1 MKIKENAAPF
11 RHPYGNCISNL
22 LINKLIEEGLPYY
35 PIFAYGF
42 SFEYTPEEGKALGYC
57 IQSATPIR
65 SGYWD
70 TIYRVYGL
78 ECEFVDKDDNKT
90 VFFDRIERMLQTS
103 KVCCLIDCYYD
114 PSTEYANV
122 YQKVHQGHGRI
133 VTEMDSEF
141 VYYYATHVSDPA
153 ERFCISRDVFYLAC
167 EKVLCFKCPETS
179 KSQEELHVV
188 LQAMLHEWFMERDYQ
203 KMIDDLVRFSEA
215 VRESPSLSDEIDHQ
229 FRPNRVPVS
238 VLFNRLVLLCQSR
251 GGVIDFLEGYMNQ
264 FGNNAYEQPLQQL
277 KCSLELW
284 NLVKALLVKYGMA
297 PKQSLQESMADY
309 LMEISHAEQ
318 KAVEGIQKAIC
329 DEINISI

>member
-42 SFEYTPEEGKALGYC
+42 SFEYIPEEGKALGDC
-57 IQSATPIR
+57 VQPATAIR
-65 SGYWD
+65 RSYWD

-78 ECEFVDKDDNKT
+78 ECHFNDKDNNKT
-90 VFFDRIERMLQTS
+90 DFFERIERMLQTS
-103 KVCCLIDCYYD
+103 MVCCLVDCYYD

-141 VYYYATHVSDPA
+141 VYYYATHVNDPT

-167 EKVLCFKCPETS
+167 EKVLCFKCPEIS
-179 KSQEELHVV
+179 KSQEELHAV
-188 LQAMLHEWFMERDYQ
+188 LQTIVYEWFMERNYQ

-215 VRESPSLSDEIDHQ
+215 VRESPSLSDEIVHQ
-229 FRPNRVPVS
+229 FQPNQVPVS
-238 VLFNRLVLLCQSR
+238 RLFHKLVLLCQSR
-251 GGVIDFLEGYMNQ
+251 GGVIAFLEGYMNQ

-284 NLVKALLVKYGMA
+284 NLVKSLLVKYGMS
-297 PKQSLQESMADY
+297 PKQLLQESMADY
-309 LMEISHAEQ
+309 LLEISHAEQ

-329 DEINISI
+329 DEMNISI